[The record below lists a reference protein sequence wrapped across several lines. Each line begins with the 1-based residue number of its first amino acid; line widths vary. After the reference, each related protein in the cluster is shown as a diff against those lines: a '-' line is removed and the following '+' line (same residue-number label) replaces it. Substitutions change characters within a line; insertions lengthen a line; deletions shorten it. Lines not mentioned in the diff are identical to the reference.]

1 MFERKRRT
9 GSILCPSCGK
19 LVGVSDEQCLNCGR
33 KNPGMWGLSS
43 VLGSLGRQLPFE
55 NIVTGGCAFLYLAM
69 LAVIMVNNP
78 EALQPPMRGFQILPP
93 TGEAL
98 IRFGAAGA
106 IPVFKFG
113 RWWTLLS
120 AGWLHGDVIHIA
132 FNLYWVRMLAPATSE
147 LYGASRMI
155 VIYTLSS
162 ITGFLVSSAMPMLLP
177 GLFGGPLGGAALT
190 VGASAP
196 ILGLLGAMVY
206 YGRRTG
212 SHVMRRQAWSYAIYM
227 IVFGFLMP
235 RVDNWAHIA
244 GFAGGFLA
252 GILMDPQRPERP
264 VHTALAIVC
273 LLATVASVVAS
284 LIDVRFYRFL

>member
-19 LVGVSDEQCLNCGR
+19 LVGVSDEQCFFCGR
-33 KNPGMWGLSS
+33 KNRGIWRMSS

-93 TGEAL
+93 TSEAL

-106 IPVFKFG
+106 IPVFQFG

-120 AGWLHGDVIHIA
+120 AGWLHGDLLHIA

-147 LYGASRMI
+147 LYGSSRMI

-162 ITGFLVSSAMPMLLP
+162 VTGFLVSSAMPLLLP

-196 ILGLLGAMVY
+196 ILGLVGAMVY
-206 YGRRTG
+206 FGRRTG
-212 SHVMRRQAWSYAIYM
+212 SHAMRRQAWSYAIYM
-227 IVFGFLMP
+227 IIFGFLMP

-244 GFAGGFLA
+244 GFAGGYLA
-252 GILMDPQRPERP
+252 GMLLDPSRPERP

-284 LIDVRFYRFL
+284 LIDGRFYRFL